1 MTGSTQVLV
10 KVVLFQLRGRGN
22 PQNDAPPN
30 IFPDSISLSIGLS
43 NEVSYVSEL
52 FWDDSQ
58 NTGCSNIKWL
68 K

>member
-1 MTGSTQVLV
+1 MSFS
-10 KVVLFQLRGRGN
+10 KKVLFQLRGCGH
-22 PQNDAPPN
+22 PQNDAMPS

-43 NEVSYVSEL
+43 NEVPYVSEL